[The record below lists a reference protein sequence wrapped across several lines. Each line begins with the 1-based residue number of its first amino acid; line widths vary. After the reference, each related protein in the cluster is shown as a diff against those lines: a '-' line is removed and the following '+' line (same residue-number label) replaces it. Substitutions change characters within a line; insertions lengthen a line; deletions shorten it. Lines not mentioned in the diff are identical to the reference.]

1 MNSFKYTAIGSD
13 GKKHAGTVTAVDK
26 DAARDLV
33 IKNGLKPISIDGVQK
48 FSLNMQIGEP
58 KAKSKDRVVF
68 TRQLSTMVSAGV
80 PLTRSLSTLQKQTE
94 SNGLKIMLPKVIKD
108 VESGKSLADAL
119 GQFPKTFDA
128 VFINMVRAGEAG
140 GILDDILDRLATQQ
154 EKDAEIKGKLKS
166 AMTYPMVVLSIT
178 SVAFIYLM
186 TSVIPKIGQIVTD
199 IGGKD
204 YEPPIYTKVLLGIS
218 DIMVNYGIFLVVG
231 FGLGGFLAWRFF
243 HTPKGRPIFDTMLL
257 KIPVLGTV
265 FAKVAI
271 ARFARIFSALNAS
284 GVAVLESLHV
294 TGQAIGNEAMRAV
307 IENAAKEVK
316 NGKPL
321 SEPLSQSKY
330 FPPVLSQMV
339 AVGEETGDIETV
351 LTKLADFYD
360 REVDDVAASLTSIL
374 EPLMIVILGSIVGV
388 IALSVFGPIS
398 QLTQSL

>member
-1 MNSFKYTAIGSD
+1 
-13 GKKHAGTVTAVDK
+13 V
-26 DAARDLV
+26 
-33 IKNGLKPISIDGVQK
+33 
-48 FSLNMQIGEP
+48 P

-80 PLTRSLSTLQKQTE
+80 PLTRALSTLQKQTE
-94 SNGLKIMLPKVIKD
+94 SNGLKIMLPKIIKD
-108 VESGKSLADAL
+108 IESGKSLADAL
-119 GQFPKTFDA
+119 SQFPKTFDP
-128 VFINMVRAGEAG
+128 VFINMVKAGEAG

-166 AMTYPMVVLSIT
+166 AMTYPLVVLSIT
-178 SVAFIYLM
+178 TVAMIYLM

-199 IGGKD
+199 IGGKN
-204 YEPPIYTKVLLGIS
+204 YEPPIYTKVLLGVS
-218 DIMVNYGIFLVVG
+218 DIMVNYGVFLLIG

-243 HTPKGRPIFDTMLL
+243 HTPKGRPIFDTILL
-257 KIPVLGTV
+257 KIPVLGKV

-294 TGQAIGNEAMRAV
+294 TGQALGNEAMRAV
-307 IENAAKEVK
+307 IENAAIEVK

-374 EPLMIVILGSIVGV
+374 EPLMIVILGSVVGV

>member
-1 MNSFKYTAIGSD
+1 MNSYKYTAISSD
-13 GKKHAGTVTAVDK
+13 GKKHTGTVTAVDK

-33 IKNGLKPISIDGVQK
+33 QKKNLKLISVESAQK
-48 FSLNMQIGEP
+48 FSFNMQIGEP

-80 PLTRSLSTLQKQTE
+80 PLTRSLATLQKQTE
-94 SNGLKIMLPKVIKD
+94 SNGLRIMLPVIIKD
-108 VESGKSLADAL
+108 VESGKSLAEAL
-119 GQFPKTFDA
+119 GRYPKTFDA
-128 VFINMVRAGEAG
+128 VFTNMVKAGEAG

-166 AMTYPMVVLSIT
+166 AMTYPLVVLSIT

-204 YEPPIYTKVLLGIS
+204 YEPPIYTQVLLGVS
-218 DIMVNYGIFLVVG
+218 NIMVNYGIFLLVG
-231 FGLGGFLAWRFF
+231 FGIGGFLAWRFF
-243 HTPKGRPIFDTMLL
+243 HTPKGRPIFDKMLL
-257 KIPVLGTV
+257 RIPVLGKV

-271 ARFARIFSALNAS
+271 ARFARIFSSLNAA

-294 TGQAIGNEAMRAV
+294 TGQALGNEAMREV
-307 IENAAKEVK
+307 IENAAKDVK

-360 REVDDVAASLTSIL
+360 REVDDVAASLTSII
-374 EPLMIVILGSIVGV
+374 EPLMIVVLGSIVGV

-398 QLTQSL
+398 QLTQTL